1 MSVELKDKQEAI
13 ESFTWLLVNCNVP
26 SNASWEQ
33 CVKIISKDP
42 RYVKFKYLNGRKQIF
57 NDYKMRQRGEELVQ
71 FLMSKINSRFEY
83 FRCEALFGGTETW
96 SAVPE
101 PKRRDIYES
110 CIFHLAKREKEEARI
125 IQQILK
131 EKSYVV
137 QPSTSYDDF
146 AKIVFARKR
155 SSGLDANNVRLIYD
169 SLLEKVILS
178 IPLLTLSKN
187 LKYLLFPGKG
197 G

>member
-1 MSVELKDKQEAI
+1 
-13 ESFTWLLVNCNVP
+13 
-26 SNASWEQ
+26 
-33 CVKIISKDP
+33 
-42 RYVKFKYLNGRKQIF
+42 
-57 NDYKMRQRGEELVQ
+57 
-71 FLMSKINSRFEY
+71 
-83 FRCEALFGGTETW
+83 
-96 SAVPE
+96 
-101 PKRRDIYES
+101 
-110 CIFHLAKREKEEARI
+110 
-125 IQQILK
+125 
-131 EKSYVV
+131 VV